1 MHTIT
6 KVFLYS
12 ERQMFSVIA
21 LWKYHS
27 SGLMLG
33 FDELGLTTS
42 VTLCGD
48 ASNMN
53 DSQELNFVVTGQVAP
68 SELPV
73 VSCKFESQQQQ
84 VRIPKV
90 SLGRV
95 GANCSS
101 KNDYPTEDKSS
112 LVVTNCL
119 DPTPKFYQDGD
130 VTQDDEML
138 DITGQFCEAVKSMIF
153 MAKVILF
160 SFYS

>member
-1 MHTIT
+1 
-6 KVFLYS
+6 
-12 ERQMFSVIA
+12 
-21 LWKYHS
+21 
-27 SGLMLG
+27 MLG